1 MGKVVF
7 DKEEKNK
14 VKQPLIRL
22 VTIKTISNF
31 FYRNSTFLVAVCLT
45 ITFIGYLFLVMM
57 SKSTGFELS
66 DSNIK
71 SLGTSF
77 GFDKADIVLFLAT
90 RTKEMIEAYINFNQ
104 IWDTLFGLIYGLMY
118 VVWVS
123 VLFKPFSKKVGVLNL
138 FPFIQV
144 LFDWLENYTL
154 AAVANQYLADGV
166 FSSVNAKLASIFS
179 IFKWLCSGLTLTL
192 ILIGGILVIA
202 QAIKNKR
209 QF

>member
-1 MGKVVF
+1 MF
-7 DKEEKNK
+7 DQEEKMEQLS
-14 VKQPLIRL
+14 VRPMI
-22 VTIKTISNF
+22 IKPFSNF
-31 FYRNSTFLVAVCLT
+31 FYQFSSIWIAILLT
-45 ITFIGYLFLVMM
+45 IVFIGYLVLVLMV
-57 SKSTGFELS
+57 KSTGFELS
-66 DSNIK
+66 DGNIK

-77 GFDKADIVLFLAT
+77 GFDEADIVLFLAT

-179 IFKWLCSGLTLTL
+179 IFKWVCSGLTLTL
-192 ILIGGILVIA
+192 ILIGAILMIA

>member
-1 MGKVVF
+1 MF
-7 DKEEKNK
+7 DQEEKMEQLS
-14 VKQPLIRL
+14 VRPMI
-22 VTIKTISNF
+22 IKPFSNF
-31 FYRNSTFLVAVCLT
+31 FYQFSSIWIAILLT
-45 ITFIGYLFLVMM
+45 IVFIGYLVLVLMV
-57 SKSTGFELS
+57 KSTGFELS
-66 DSNIK
+66 DGNIK

-90 RTKEMIEAYINFNQ
+90 RTKEMIKAYINFNQ

-179 IFKWLCSGLTLTL
+179 IFKWVCSGLTLTL
-192 ILIGGILVIA
+192 ILIGAILMIA
-202 QAIKNKR
+202 QAIKNKG

>member
-1 MGKVVF
+1 MF
-7 DKEEKNK
+7 DEEVIIKEEKSPIKINIIRRLSNLFY
-14 VKQPLIRL
+14 QNSSLLIAIAL
-22 VTIKTISNF
+22 AIIFT
-31 FYRNSTFLVAVCLT
+31 
-45 ITFIGYLFLVMM
+45 GYLFLVMM

-66 DSNIK
+66 DGNIK

-77 GFDKADIVLFLAT
+77 GFDEAEIILFFAART
-90 RTKEMIEAYINFNQ
+90 REMVEAYISFNQ

-118 VVWVS
+118 VIWVS
-123 VLFKPFSKKVGVLNL
+123 VLFKSFSHKAGILNL

-154 AAVANQYLADGV
+154 AALANQYLADGV

-179 IFKWLCSGLTLTL
+179 IFKWVFSGLTLTL
-192 ILIGGILVIA
+192 ILIGGILMIA

>member
-1 MGKVVF
+1 MF
-7 DKEEKNK
+7 DQEEKMEQLS
-14 VKQPLIRL
+14 VRPMI
-22 VTIKTISNF
+22 IKPFSNF
-31 FYRNSTFLVAVCLT
+31 FYQFSSIWIAILLT
-45 ITFIGYLFLVMM
+45 IVFIGYLVLVLMV
-57 SKSTGFELS
+57 KSTGFELS
-66 DSNIK
+66 DGNIK

-104 IWDTLFGLIYGLMY
+104 IWDTVFGLIYGLMY

-179 IFKWLCSGLTLTL
+179 IFKWVCSGLTLTL
-192 ILIGGILVIA
+192 ILIGGILMIT

-209 QF
+209 

>member
-1 MGKVVF
+1 MF
-7 DKEEKNK
+7 DQEEKMEQLS
-14 VKQPLIRL
+14 VRPMI
-22 VTIKTISNF
+22 IKPFSNF
-31 FYRNSTFLVAVCLT
+31 FYQFSSIWIAILLT
-45 ITFIGYLFLVMM
+45 IVFIGYLVLVLMV
-57 SKSTGFELS
+57 KSTGFELS
-66 DSNIK
+66 DGNIK

-77 GFDKADIVLFLAT
+77 GFDKADIVFFLAT

-104 IWDTLFGLIYGLMY
+104 IWDTVFGLIYGLMY

-154 AAVANQYLADGV
+154 AALANQYLADGV

-179 IFKWLCSGLTLTL
+179 IFKWVCSGLTLTL

>member
-1 MGKVVF
+1 MF
-7 DKEEKNK
+7 DEEVIIKEEKSPIKINITRRLSNLFY
-14 VKQPLIRL
+14 QNSSLLIAIAL
-22 VTIKTISNF
+22 AIIFT
-31 FYRNSTFLVAVCLT
+31 
-45 ITFIGYLFLVMM
+45 GYLFLVMM

-66 DSNIK
+66 DGNIK

-77 GFDKADIVLFLAT
+77 GFDEAEIILFFAART
-90 RTKEMIEAYINFNQ
+90 REMIEAYISFNQ

-118 VVWVS
+118 VIWVS
-123 VLFKPFSKKVGVLNL
+123 VLFKSFSHKAGILNL

-154 AAVANQYLADGV
+154 AALANQYLADGV

-179 IFKWLCSGLTLTL
+179 IFKWVFSGLTLTL
-192 ILIGGILVIA
+192 ILIGGILMIA

>member
-1 MGKVVF
+1 MF
-7 DKEEKNK
+7 DQEEKMEQLS
-14 VKQPLIRL
+14 VRPMI
-22 VTIKTISNF
+22 IKPFSNF
-31 FYRNSTFLVAVCLT
+31 FYQFSSIWIAILLT
-45 ITFIGYLFLVMM
+45 IVFIGYLVLVLMV
-57 SKSTGFELS
+57 KSTGFELS
-66 DSNIK
+66 DGNIK

-104 IWDTLFGLIYGLMY
+104 IWDTVFGLIYGLMY

-144 LFDWLENYTL
+144 FFDWLENYTL

-179 IFKWLCSGLTLTL
+179 IFKWVCSGLTLTL
-192 ILIGGILVIA
+192 ILIGAILMIA
-202 QAIKNKR
+202 QAIKNKG

>member
-1 MGKVVF
+1 MF
-7 DKEEKNK
+7 DQEEKMEQLS
-14 VKQPLIRL
+14 VRPMI
-22 VTIKTISNF
+22 IKPFSNF
-31 FYRNSTFLVAVCLT
+31 FYQFSSIWIAILLT
-45 ITFIGYLFLVMM
+45 IVFIGYLVLVLMV
-57 SKSTGFELS
+57 KSTGFELS
-66 DSNIK
+66 DGNIK

-179 IFKWLCSGLTLTL
+179 IFKWVCSGLTLTL

>member
-1 MGKVVF
+1 MF
-7 DKEEKNK
+7 DQEEKMEQLS
-14 VKQPLIRL
+14 VRPMI
-22 VTIKTISNF
+22 IKPFSNF
-31 FYRNSTFLVAVCLT
+31 FYQFSSIWIAILLT
-45 ITFIGYLFLVMM
+45 IVFIGYLVLVLMV
-57 SKSTGFELS
+57 KSTGFELS
-66 DSNIK
+66 DGNIK

-179 IFKWLCSGLTLTL
+179 IFKWVCSGLTLTL
-192 ILIGGILVIA
+192 ILIGGILMIA
-202 QAIKNKR
+202 QAIKNKG

>member
-1 MGKVVF
+1 MF
-7 DKEEKNK
+7 DQEEKMEQLSVRPMI
-14 VKQPLIRL
+14 VK
-22 VTIKTISNF
+22 TFSNF
-31 FYRNSTFLVAVCLT
+31 FYQFSSIWIAILLT
-45 ITFIGYLFLVMM
+45 IVFIGYLVLVLMV
-57 SKSTGFELS
+57 KSTGFELS
-66 DSNIK
+66 DGNIK

-166 FSSVNAKLASIFS
+166 FSSVNAKLASIFA
-179 IFKWLCSGLTLTL
+179 IFKWVCSGLTLTL
-192 ILIGGILVIA
+192 ILIGAILMIA
-202 QAIKNKR
+202 QAIKNKG

>member
-1 MGKVVF
+1 MF
-7 DKEEKNK
+7 DEEVIIKEEKSPIKINIIRRLSNLFY
-14 VKQPLIRL
+14 QNSSLLIAIAL
-22 VTIKTISNF
+22 AIIFT
-31 FYRNSTFLVAVCLT
+31 
-45 ITFIGYLFLVMM
+45 GYLFLVMM

-66 DSNIK
+66 DGNIK

-77 GFDKADIVLFLAT
+77 GFDEADIILFFAA

-118 VVWVS
+118 VIWVS
-123 VLFKPFSKKVGVLNL
+123 VLFKSFSHKAGILNL

-154 AAVANQYLADGV
+154 AALANQYLADGV

-179 IFKWLCSGLTLTL
+179 IFKWVCSGLTLTL
-192 ILIGGILVIA
+192 ILIGGILMIA
-202 QAIKNKR
+202 QAIKNKK

>member
-1 MGKVVF
+1 MF
-7 DKEEKNK
+7 DEEVIIKEEKSPIKINITR
-14 VKQPLIRL
+14 QLSNLFYQNSSLLIAIAL
-22 VTIKTISNF
+22 AII
-31 FYRNSTFLVAVCLT
+31 
-45 ITFIGYLFLVMM
+45 FIGYLFLVMM

-66 DSNIK
+66 DGNIK
-71 SLGTSF
+71 SLGTSI
-77 GFDKADIVLFLAT
+77 GFDEAEIILFFAART
-90 RTKEMIEAYINFNQ
+90 REMIEAYISFNQ

-118 VVWVS
+118 VIWVS
-123 VLFKPFSKKVGVLNL
+123 VLFKSFSHKAGILNL

-154 AAVANQYLADGV
+154 AALANQYLADGV

-179 IFKWLCSGLTLTL
+179 IFKWVFSGLTLTL
-192 ILIGGILVIA
+192 ILIGGILMIA

>member
-1 MGKVVF
+1 MF
-7 DKEEKNK
+7 DQEEKMEQLS
-14 VKQPLIRL
+14 VRPMI
-22 VTIKTISNF
+22 IKPFSNF
-31 FYRNSTFLVAVCLT
+31 FYQFSSIWIAILLT
-45 ITFIGYLFLVMM
+45 IVFIGYLVLVLMV
-57 SKSTGFELS
+57 KSTGFELS
-66 DSNIK
+66 DGNIK

>member
-1 MGKVVF
+1 MF
-7 DKEEKNK
+7 DQEEKMEQLS
-14 VKQPLIRL
+14 VRPMI
-22 VTIKTISNF
+22 IKPFSNF
-31 FYRNSTFLVAVCLT
+31 FYQFSSIWIAILLT
-45 ITFIGYLFLVMM
+45 IVFIGYLVLVLMV
-57 SKSTGFELS
+57 KSTGFELS
-66 DSNIK
+66 DGNIK

-77 GFDKADIVLFLAT
+77 GFDEAEIILFFAART
-90 RTKEMIEAYINFNQ
+90 REMIEAYISFNQ

-118 VVWVS
+118 VIWVS
-123 VLFKPFSKKVGVLNL
+123 VLFKSFSHKAGILNL

-154 AAVANQYLADGV
+154 AALANQYLADGV

-179 IFKWLCSGLTLTL
+179 IFKWVFSGLTLTL
-192 ILIGGILVIA
+192 ILIGGILMIA

>member
-1 MGKVVF
+1 MF
-7 DKEEKNK
+7 DQEEKMEQLS
-14 VKQPLIRL
+14 VRPMI
-22 VTIKTISNF
+22 IKPFSNF
-31 FYRNSTFLVAVCLT
+31 FYQFSSIWIAILLT
-45 ITFIGYLFLVMM
+45 IVFIGYLVLVLMV
-57 SKSTGFELS
+57 KSTGFELS
-66 DSNIK
+66 DGNIK

-77 GFDKADIVLFLAT
+77 GFDKADIVFFLAT

-104 IWDTLFGLIYGLMY
+104 IWDTVFGLIYGLMY

-154 AAVANQYLADGV
+154 AALANQYLADGV

-179 IFKWLCSGLTLTL
+179 IFKWVCSGLTLTL
-192 ILIGGILVIA
+192 ILIGAILMIA
-202 QAIKNKR
+202 QAIKNKG

>member
-1 MGKVVF
+1 MF
-7 DKEEKNK
+7 DQEEKMEQLS
-14 VKQPLIRL
+14 VRPMI
-22 VTIKTISNF
+22 IKPFSNF
-31 FYRNSTFLVAVCLT
+31 FYQFSSIWIAILLT
-45 ITFIGYLFLVMM
+45 IVFIGYLVLVLMV
-57 SKSTGFELS
+57 KSTGFELS
-66 DSNIK
+66 DGNIK

-104 IWDTLFGLIYGLMY
+104 IWDTVFGLIYGLMY

-123 VLFKPFSKKVGVLNL
+123 VLFKPFSKNVGVLNL

>member
-1 MGKVVF
+1 MF
-7 DKEEKNK
+7 DQEEKME
-14 VKQPLIRL
+14 QLSIRPMI
-22 VTIKTISNF
+22 IKPFSNF
-31 FYRNSTFLVAVCLT
+31 FYQFSSIWIAILLT
-45 ITFIGYLFLVMM
+45 IVFIGYLVLVLMV
-57 SKSTGFELS
+57 KSTGFELS
-66 DSNIK
+66 DGNIK

-179 IFKWLCSGLTLTL
+179 IFKWVCSGLTLTL
-192 ILIGGILVIA
+192 ILIGAILMIA
-202 QAIKNKR
+202 QAIKNKG